1 LALLFAAIAMVIIQ
15 DCSSEKPHIISR
27 NGPDNARVDVEALKA
42 QARALRSKADS
53 LRSDCITTTVP
64 GNLRW
69 GRVAVAAAVHGVLLI
84 GFSTCI
90 QAASSNRHLQDAM
103 PWLVRLTIVFMFS
116 LACCTLVYLGQG
128 KQTLAMVGVT
138 FSLESI
144 LLHCLASFS
153 TSHAGRV
160 PLAYYEVLV
169 GGTVTAVLSQAGL
182 AAQSSQASAKRSSS
196 GHFPAEKRPHTS

>member
-1 LALLFAAIAMVIIQ
+1 MVIIQ
-15 DCSSEKPHIISR
+15 DCSSEKPQIISR

-53 LRSDCITTTVP
+53 LRSDRITTTVP

-90 QAASSNRHLQDAM
+90 QAAASNRHLQDAM

-128 KQTLAMVGVT
+128 KQALAVVGVT

-160 PLAYYEVLV
+160 PLAYYEVLI
-169 GGTVTAVLSQAGL
+169 GGTVTAVLSQVGL

-196 GHFPAEKRPHTS
+196 SHFPAEKRRHTS